1 VNRQKILTV
10 ASAEFSNVVRSKAF
24 ILTLILMPV
33 IMGVSVLLMRVSR
46 TATDTNERR
55 FAVVDY
61 SGIAL
66 PVIHAMA
73 DARNATAAAD
83 RQPRFVPVEI
93 NVDGKSHDALRMEL
107 SDDVRSQE
115 LFAFVEIPADIVDPD
130 AKAEIRYYSDHPSYQ
145 ALPDWLMKTVNAA
158 VLAERFRA
166 ASVNPAVVARLM
178 KTATVSNLGL
188 FEREANGTIRAGEKV
203 DPFRALG
210 VPAVMMVLM
219 FVIIMGGAPQLL
231 NSVIEEKMSRISEVL
246 IGSVAPFEL
255 MMGKLLACAGGS
267 LVLAAI
273 YLTGALVMA
282 TNYGYVGA
290 LTPAMA
296 AWFVLFLLM
305 GVLIFGSIFIAI
317 GAACNDLKD
326 SQNMMT
332 PVMLFMMVPIFTWGA
347 VLRAPDSTLAIGLS
361 LLPTAAPFLMLLRIA
376 LQPGPPMWQV
386 LLSVSLT
393 ALATVAAV
401 WAAGRIFRTGI
412 LMQGKSAS
420 VGEML
425 RWVRAG

>member
-1 VNRQKILTV
+1 MRKMLTV
-10 ASAEFSNVVRSKAF
+10 ASAEFFNVVKSKAF

-46 TATDTNERR
+46 NATDTNDRR
-55 FAVVDY
+55 FAYVDR
-61 SGIAL
+61 SGVAGPIIEGA
-66 PVIHAMA
+66 AA
-73 DARNATAAAD
+73 ARNANAAAAGL
-83 RQPRFVPVEI
+83 PRFIPVA
-93 NVDGKSHDALRMEL
+93 VDTAGKLEEALRLEL
-107 SDDVRSQE
+107 SDGVRDRE
-115 LFAFVEIPADIVDPD
+115 LFAFVEIPQNIVDPD
-130 AKAEIRYYSDHPSYQ
+130 ARAEIRYYSDHPSYQ
-145 ALPDWLMKTVNAA
+145 ALPDWLMKTVNQA

-166 ASVNPAVVARLM
+166 ASMSPALVARLT
-178 KTATVSNLGL
+178 KPASVSNLNL
-188 FEREANGTIRAGEKV
+188 FERDRSGTIRAGEKV

-219 FVIIMGGAPQLL
+219 FIVIMGGAPQLL
-231 NSVIEEKMSRISEVL
+231 NSVIEEKMSKISEVL

-267 LVLAAI
+267 LVLSTI

-282 TNYGYVGA
+282 NRYGYVGA

-296 AWFVLFLLM
+296 GWFVLFLLM

-332 PVMLFMMVPIFTWGA
+332 PVMLFMMLPIFTWGA
-347 VLRAPDSTLAIGLS
+347 VLRAPDSTLAVALS

-376 LQPGPPMWQV
+376 LHPGPPMWQV
-386 LLSVSLT
+386 LLSVTLT
-393 ALATVAAV
+393 ALATAAAV

-420 VGEML
+420 VREML
-425 RWVRAG
+425 RWVRVG

>member
-1 VNRQKILTV
+1 MQKIFTV
-10 ASAEFSNVVRSKAF
+10 ASAEFFNVVKSKAF

-33 IMGVSVLLMRVSR
+33 IMGASVLLMRVSR
-46 TATDTNERR
+46 NATDTNDRR
-55 FAVVDY
+55 FAYVDR
-61 SGIAL
+61 SGVASPIIEA
-66 PVIHAMA
+66 AA
-73 DARNATAAAD
+73 AARNASAAAD
-83 RQPRFVPVEI
+83 GLPRFIPVAVETA
-93 NVDGKSHDALRMEL
+93 GKSEEALRMEL
-107 SDDVRSQE
+107 SDRVRDTE
-115 LFAFVEIPADIVDPD
+115 LFAFVEIPSNIVDPD
-130 AKAEIRYYSDHPSYQ
+130 ARAEIRYYSDHPSYQ
-145 ALPDWLMKTVNAA
+145 GLPEWLMKTVNQA

-166 ASVNPAVVARLM
+166 ASMSPALVARLT
-178 KTATVSNLGL
+178 KPAAVNNLNL
-188 FEREANGTIRAGEKV
+188 FERDSSGTIRAGEKV

-219 FVIIMGGAPQLL
+219 FIVIMGGAPQLL

-267 LVLAAI
+267 LVLSAI
-273 YLTGALVMA
+273 YLAGALVMA
-282 TNYGYVGA
+282 NKYGYVAA

-296 AWFVLFLLM
+296 GWFVLFLLM

-332 PVMLFMMVPIFTWGA
+332 PVMLFMMLPVFTWGA
-347 VLRAPDSTLAIGLS
+347 VLRAPDSTLAIALS
-361 LLPTAAPFLMLLRIA
+361 FLPTAAPFLMLLRIA
-376 LQPGPPMWQV
+376 LHPGPPMWQV
-386 LLSVSLT
+386 LLSVTLT
-393 ALATVAAV
+393 ALATAGAV

-420 VGEML
+420 VREML
-425 RWVRAG
+425 RWVRVG

>member
-1 VNRQKILTV
+1 VQKILTV

-24 ILTLILMPV
+24 LLTLVLMPV

-46 TATDTNERR
+46 NATDTNDRR

-61 SGIAL
+61 SGIVA
-66 PVIHAMA
+66 PIVHVAA
-73 DARNATAAAD
+73 EARNATASTD
-83 RQPRFVPVEI
+83 RLPRFIPVE
-93 NVDGKSHDALRMEL
+93 VDLDGKAHDAVRMEL
-107 SDDVRSQE
+107 SDDVRNE
-115 LFAFVEIPADIVDPD
+115 RLFAFVEIPADIVNPD

-145 ALPDWLMKTVNAA
+145 ALPTWLMKTVNAA

-166 ASVNPAVVARLM
+166 ASVNPALVARLM
-178 KTATVSNLGL
+178 KTADVRNLGL
-188 FEREANGTIRAGEKV
+188 FERDAAGGIRAGEEV

-219 FVIIMGGAPQLL
+219 FIVIMGGAPQLL

-267 LVLAAI
+267 LVLSAI
-273 YLTGALVMA
+273 YLAGALVMA
-282 TNYGYVGA
+282 NNYGYVGA
-290 LTPAMA
+290 LTPAMIG
-296 AWFVLFLLM
+296 WFVLFLLM

-386 LLSVSLT
+386 ALSVTLT
-393 ALATVAAV
+393 ALATAGAV

-420 VGEML
+420 VREML
-425 RWVRAG
+425 RWVRVG

>member
-1 VNRQKILTV
+1 MQKIFTV
-10 ASAEFSNVVRSKAF
+10 ASAEFFNVVKSKAF

-33 IMGVSVLLMRVSR
+33 IMGASVLLMRVSR
-46 TATDTNERR
+46 NATDTNDRR
-55 FAVVDY
+55 FAYVDR
-61 SGIAL
+61 SGVATPIIEA
-66 PVIHAMA
+66 AA
-73 DARNATAAAD
+73 AARNVSARADGLPRYIPIAIETAG
-83 RQPRFVPVEI
+83 RSEE
-93 NVDGKSHDALRMEL
+93 ALRLEL
-107 SDDVRSQE
+107 SDRVRDTE
-115 LFAFVEIPADIVDPD
+115 LFAFVEIPSNIVDPD
-130 AKAEIRYYSDHPSYQ
+130 ARAEIRYYSDHPSYQ
-145 ALPDWLMKTVNAA
+145 ALPDWLMKTVNQA

-166 ASVNPAVVARLM
+166 ASMSPAVVARLT
-178 KTATVSNLGL
+178 KPATVSNLNL
-188 FEREANGTIRAGEKV
+188 FERDSSGTIRAGEKV

-219 FVIIMGGAPQLL
+219 FIVIMGGAPQLL

-267 LVLAAI
+267 LVLSAI

-282 TNYGYVGA
+282 NKYGYVGA

-296 AWFVLFLLM
+296 GWFVLFLLM

-317 GAACNDLKD
+317 GAACTDLKD

-332 PVMLFMMVPIFTWGA
+332 PVMLFMMLPIFTWGA
-347 VLRAPDSTLAIGLS
+347 VLRAPDSTLAIALS

-376 LQPGPPMWQV
+376 LHPGPPMWQV
-386 LLSVSLT
+386 LLSVTLT
-393 ALATVAAV
+393 ALATAGAV

-420 VGEML
+420 VREMF
-425 RWVRAG
+425 RWVRVG

>member
-1 VNRQKILTV
+1 MQKIFTV
-10 ASAEFSNVVRSKAF
+10 ASAEFFNVVKSKAF

-33 IMGVSVLLMRVSR
+33 IMGASVLLMRVSR
-46 TATDTNERR
+46 NATDTNDRR
-55 FAVVDY
+55 FAYVDR
-61 SGIAL
+61 SGVAGPIIEA
-66 PVIHAMA
+66 AA
-73 DARNATAAAD
+73 AARNASAAD
-83 RQPRFVPVEI
+83 DGLPRFIPVAVETAS
-93 NVDGKSHDALRMEL
+93 KSEESLRMEL
-107 SDDVRSQE
+107 SDRVRDTE
-115 LFAFVEIPADIVDPD
+115 LFAFVEIPSNIVDPD
-130 AKAEIRYYSDHPSYQ
+130 AHAEIRYYSDHPSYQ
-145 ALPDWLMKTVNAA
+145 ALPEWLMKTVNQA

-166 ASVNPAVVARLM
+166 ASMSPALVARLT
-178 KTATVSNLGL
+178 KPASVSNLNL
-188 FEREANGTIRAGEKV
+188 FERDSSGTIRAGEKV

-219 FVIIMGGAPQLL
+219 FIVIMGGAPQLL

-267 LVLAAI
+267 LVLSAM
-273 YLTGALVMA
+273 YLTGAMMMA
-282 TNYGYVGA
+282 NKYGYVGA

-296 AWFVLFLLM
+296 GWFVLFLLM

-332 PVMLFMMVPIFTWGA
+332 PVMLFMMLPVFTWGA
-347 VLRAPDSTLAIGLS
+347 VLRAPDSTLAIALS

-376 LQPGPPMWQV
+376 LHPGPPMWQV
-386 LLSVSLT
+386 LLSVTLT
-393 ALATVAAV
+393 ALATAGAV

-420 VGEML
+420 VREML
-425 RWVRAG
+425 RWVRVG